1 MPTPLSSQRL
11 STSRTD
17 LQVCREL
24 LKHGSR
30 SFYAASLLLPQPY
43 RDAAVSLYAFCRLAD
58 DAIDL
63 SDDPFA
69 ALVELQQ
76 RLDGIYRNHPADHG
90 ADRMMVAVVRRFGI
104 PRPLLDALLEGFA
117 WDCEGRRYESL
128 EALRSYCARVA
139 GNVGVMM
146 ALLMGQRDEQV
157 LARAADLGVA
167 MQLTNIARDVAEDA
181 ANGRLYLPLDWL
193 AAAGIDADDW
203 CARPASSDGLC
214 ELLRRLLMEADRL
227 YLRAESGIARLPAG
241 CQPCVMTARLLY
253 GEIGEEVKRRGCDP
267 LLGRAVV
274 SPARKCRA
282 MGGLGKLGRL
292 DDLSTLSEPTLPE
305 TRFLVEAVR
314 DAPLPALGDDEPVGR
329 VEWMLDL
336 FTELQ
341 RRDRTGRDRH
351 IGPSAGCPLI
361 PGDAGGSGA
370 S

>member
-11 STSRTD
+11 PTSRTD
-17 LQVCREL
+17 LQACREL

-63 SDDPFA
+63 SDAPYA
-69 ALVELQQ
+69 ALSELRE
-76 RLDGIYRNHPADHG
+76 RLDGIYSNHPADHS

-117 WDCEGRRYESL
+117 WDCEGRRYSTLDE
-128 EALRSYCARVA
+128 LRTYCARVA

-167 MQLTNIARDVAEDA
+167 MQLTNIARDVLEDA
-181 ANGRLYLPLDWL
+181 GNGRVYLPLDWL
-193 AAAGIDADDW
+193 AAAAIEPDDW
-203 CARPASSDGLC
+203 CARPFASDDLSAIVA
-214 ELLRRLLMEADRL
+214 RLLAEADRL

-253 GEIGEEVKRRGCDP
+253 GEIGEQLKRSGCDP
-267 LLGRAVV
+267 LRGRAVV

-292 DDLSTLSEPTLPE
+292 DLSALPEPVLPE

-314 DAPLPALGDDEPVGR
+314 SAPLPALGDGEPVGR

-336 FTELQ
+336 FAELQ

-351 IGPSAGCPLI
+351 IGRSAGCPLI
-361 PGDAGGSGA
+361 PGDVGGSEA